1 MKRSGRLSDDG
12 SLPGLHT
19 VRRTPL
25 AFALVLA
32 IASAIPGRTAGA
44 QALAE
49 VRPNARIKVA
59 TTNGLLHIG
68 RVNVI
73 RGDTLWLQ
81 DERSD
86 TVAVFPAASLS
97 EYDLSFG
104 RNRWRGARRGA
115 LVAGTISLVGAGFGL
130 HEARKSNDA
139 DFVSPI
145 LVAATLGVMFTL
157 VGSGVGALLE
167 QERWSGPR
175 AVQLGIAPTGSG
187 RVQLRYQLRF

>member
-1 MKRSGRLSDDG
+1 VK
-12 SLPGLHT
+12 
-19 VRRTPL
+19 RTPL
-25 AFALVLA
+25 AFALLIA
-32 IASAIPGRTAGA
+32 LASASSGRTAGA

-49 VRPNARIKVA
+49 LRANARIKIA

-86 TVAVFPAASLS
+86 TVAIFPAASLR
-97 EYDLSFG
+97 EYNLSSG

-130 HEARKSNDA
+130 HETRKSNDA
-139 DFVSPI
+139 DFVPPI
-145 LVAATLGVMFTL
+145 FVAATLGAMFTL

-175 AVQLGIAPTGSG
+175 ALQLGLASTGSG